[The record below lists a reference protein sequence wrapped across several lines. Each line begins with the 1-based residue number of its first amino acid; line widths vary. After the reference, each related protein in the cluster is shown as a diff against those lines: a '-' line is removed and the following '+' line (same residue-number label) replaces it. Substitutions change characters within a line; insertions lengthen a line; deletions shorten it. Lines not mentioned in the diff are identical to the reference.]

1 VINGSYQMT
10 IKWYAGEKECNIKI
24 NINDDGSIK
33 LIKDNGITEEQLRA
47 NKEVFDEAKLKMQ
60 AGDEE
65 DAYKLFTRMRIISGI
80 IIGKSDFRES
90 KNSPGINKPNTYD
103 ESLVIDPRDLVF
115 CVIRKPELLLWIMEM
130 IKGIVMEILLWR
142 YS

>member
-1 VINGSYQMT
+1 MT
-10 IKWYAGEKECNIKI
+10 IKWYAGEKECNIDI

-33 LIKDNGITEEQLRA
+33 LMKDNGITEEQLRA

-90 KNSPGINKPNTYD
+90 KNLPD